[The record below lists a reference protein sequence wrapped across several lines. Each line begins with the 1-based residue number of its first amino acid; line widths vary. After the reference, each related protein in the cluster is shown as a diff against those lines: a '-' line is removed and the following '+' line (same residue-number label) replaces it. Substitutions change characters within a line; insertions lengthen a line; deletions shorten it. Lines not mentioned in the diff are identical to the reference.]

1 MNTVINIKNDDALD
15 IITKFK
21 DKEYVMCDIR
31 FENTNLRMINEL
43 IRSNL
48 FYKNDL
54 FANSTTLW
62 ELMQPQEK
70 QDDQES
76 HNYHGLT
83 PLDILDAL
91 NNIISP
97 YCIFK
102 TKQNRISIILSC
114 LSHFGEPLMAVV
126 EIGADLIKKK
136 NAKINKLVTMYPKS
150 NIEKIIDKLEP
161 NELLYL
167 NKLP

>member
-31 FENTNLRMINEL
+31 FENVHMKRVNALIKYEL
-43 IRSNL
+43 FS
-48 FYKNDL
+48 KNDL

-62 ELMQPQEK
+62 ELMQPQGE
-70 QDDQES
+70 QES

-126 EIGADLIKKK
+126 EIGASLIEDEKA
-136 NAKINKLVTMYPKS
+136 NINKLVTMYPKS
-150 NIEKIIDKLEP
+150 NIDKLVGLIDP
-161 NELLYL
+161 KRLLYL
-167 NKLP
+167 NKLPDK

>member
-1 MNTVINIKNDDALD
+1 MKKIINIKSESALEE
-15 IITKFK
+15 ITDYQNKQ
-21 DKEYVMCDIR
+21 YLMCDVR
-31 FENTNLRMINEL
+31 FTNTYLKEINN
-43 IRSNL
+43 IVGSNL

-126 EIGADLIKKK
+126 EIGVGLIEDEKA
-136 NAKINKLVTMYPKS
+136 NINKLVTMYPKS
-150 NIEKIIDKLEP
+150 NIEKIINKLEP
-161 NELLYL
+161 SELLYL

>member
-1 MNTVINIKNDDALD
+1 MIIDVNTKSKKAKDEL
-15 IITKFK
+15 TKFK
-21 DKEYVMCDIR
+21 EKEYECDVR
-31 FENTNLRMINEL
+31 FKNIHMKRVNAL
-43 IRSNL
+43 IKSDL
-48 FYKNDL
+48 FAKNDL
-54 FANSTTLW
+54 FVTGKTLYD
-62 ELMQPQEK
+62 LMQPQGE
-70 QDDQES
+70 QDS

-102 TKQNRISIILSC
+102 TKYGRISIILSC
-114 LSHFGEPLMAVV
+114 LSHFGEPLMMII
-126 EIGADLIKKK
+126 EIGAGTIEDQDA
-136 NAKINKLVTMYPKS
+136 NINKIVTMYPKS
-150 NIEKIIDKLEP
+150 DVEKIVGKLEP